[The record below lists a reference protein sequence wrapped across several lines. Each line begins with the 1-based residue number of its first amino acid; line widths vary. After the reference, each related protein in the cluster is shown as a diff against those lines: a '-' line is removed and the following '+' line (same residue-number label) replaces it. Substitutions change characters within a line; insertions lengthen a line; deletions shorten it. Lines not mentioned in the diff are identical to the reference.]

1 MCVCPNLQRR
11 APEPNVLVA
20 AVSFNK
26 MDTVRVLEGN
36 SELAEV
42 VRATIQKSW
51 HRGLQ
56 DEGSYYGAPE
66 FKMHGKPWMA
76 AGTDT
81 VDARVFLANLI
92 QALNAAGWE
101 LYTSIGVVSKASN
114 LDTWVF
120 KSKS

>member
-1 MCVCPNLQRR
+1 MSSNLQHR

-26 MDTVRVLEGN
+26 KDTVRVLEGN
-36 SELAEV
+36 SELADV

-76 AGTDT
+76 EGTDT
-81 VDARVFLANLI
+81 VYARLFLANLI
-92 QALNAAGWE
+92 QALDAAGWE
-101 LYTSIGVVSKASN
+101 LYTSIGVVTQISN
-114 LDTWVF
+114 LDTWVL

>member
-1 MCVCPNLQRR
+1 MQRR
-11 APEPNVLVA
+11 APERNVLVA

-26 MDTVRVLEGN
+26 TDTVRVLDGN
-36 SELAEV
+36 SELADI

-101 LYTSIGVVSKASN
+101 LYTSIKVNSKINN
-114 LDTWVF
+114 LDSWVL